1 VGVEIAGAKLGA
13 YNDGSMPDFFAVAKD
28 GRPAG
33 NVTSACWSPRLEKN
47 IGYAMVPAEHSA
59 LGTALEVQR
68 PEGTVA
74 AIVTDRV
81 FFKPEQ
87 AEQQLGTGSPSSD
100 G

>member
-1 VGVEIAGAKLGA
+1 
-13 YNDGSMPDFFAVAKD
+13 
-28 GRPAG
+28 
-33 NVTSACWSPRLEKN
+33 
-47 IGYAMVPAEHSA
+47 MVPAEHSA